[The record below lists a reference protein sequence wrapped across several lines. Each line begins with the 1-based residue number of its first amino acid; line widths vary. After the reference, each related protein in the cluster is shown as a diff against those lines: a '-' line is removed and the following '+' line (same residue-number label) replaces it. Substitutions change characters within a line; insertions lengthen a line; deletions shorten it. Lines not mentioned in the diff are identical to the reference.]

1 MRRAGGRALA
11 RAGGFGDHGGM
22 DTPDF
27 IEVYPDMLSA
37 QACATLIARFE
48 ASVTEPGHTGAGVN
62 LDYKRSDD
70 ITLSGKPGWADAEN
84 ELNGVMVRGLVRYLR
99 KYPQVLLS
107 SFALTW
113 RDEPDGPLR
122 PPRHEDLA
130 DAHDAVLRQLIFDL
144 LRPGTINLQRYRAET
159 GGYPAWHCELGV
171 SDPRGEL
178 LHRALLWT
186 IYLNDSFEEG
196 ETEFLFQQRKIRPRT
211 GSLLF
216 APTAFTH
223 THRGNRAIGG
233 DKYIATS
240 WVLFKRHEHFPST
253 AA

>member
-1 MRRAGGRALA
+1 
-11 RAGGFGDHGGM
+11 M
-22 DTPDF
+22 DIPDF

-37 QACATLIARFE
+37 QACAALVARFE
-48 ASVTEPGHTGAGVN
+48 AGTTEPGRTGAGVN
-62 LDYKRSDD
+62 LDYKKSDD
-70 ITLSGKPGWADAEN
+70 ITISGKPEWTDAEH
-84 ELNGVMVRGLVRYLR
+84 ELNRAMFAGLLRYLR

-113 RDEPDGPLR
+113 RDDPDGPLR
-122 PPRHEDLA
+122 APTAADLA
-130 DAHDAVLRQLIFDL
+130 GTNDATLSQLVFDL

-171 SDPRGEL
+171 SDPRAEY
-178 LHRALLWT
+178 LHRVLLWT
-186 IYLNDSFEEG
+186 IYLNDDFEDG
-196 ETEFLFQQRKIRPRT
+196 ETEFQFQQRKIRPRT

-240 WVLFKRHEHFPST
+240 WVLFKRHEHFPPP

>member
-1 MRRAGGRALA
+1 
-11 RAGGFGDHGGM
+11 M
-22 DTPDF
+22 DIPDF
-27 IEVYPDMLSA
+27 IEVYPDALSA
-37 QACATLIARFE
+37 QACAALIARFE
-48 ASVTEPGHTGAGVN
+48 AGTTEPGRTGAGVN
-62 LDYKRSDD
+62 LDYKKSDD
-70 ITLSGKPGWADAEN
+70 ITISGKREWADAEH
-84 ELNGVMVRGLVRYLR
+84 ELNRAMVGGLARYLR

-113 RDEPDGPLR
+113 RDEPEGPLR
-122 PPRHEDLA
+122 APTAEDLA
-130 DAHDAVLRQLIFDL
+130 NADDGVLNQLIFDL
-144 LRPGTINLQRYRAET
+144 LRPGTVNLQRYRAET
-159 GGYPAWHCELGV
+159 GGYPAWHCELGL
-171 SDPRGEL
+171 SDPRAEF

-186 IYLNDSFEEG
+186 IYLNDDFEAG
-196 ETEFLFQQRKIRPRT
+196 ETEFQFQQRKIRPRT

-240 WVLFKRHEHFPST
+240 WVMFKRFEHFPPP

>member
-1 MRRAGGRALA
+1 MEN
-11 RAGGFGDHGGM
+11 
-22 DTPDF
+22 PDF

-37 QACATLIARFE
+37 PACAALVARFE
-48 ASVTEPGHTGAGVN
+48 AGVTEPGRTGAGVN
-62 LDYKRSDD
+62 TEFKRSDD
-70 ITLSGKPGWADAEN
+70 IGISGKPEWADAEH
-84 ELNGVMVRGLVRYLR
+84 ELNRAMIRGLVHYVR
-99 KYPQVLLS
+99 KYPQLLLS

-113 RDEPDGPLR
+113 RDEPEGPLR
-122 PPRHEDLA
+122 APTAEDLA
-130 DAHDAVLRQLIFDL
+130 RTHDSTLNRLIFDL
-144 LRPGTINLQRYRAET
+144 LRPGTINLQRYRAES

-171 SDPRGEL
+171 SDPRAEY

-186 IYLNDSFEEG
+186 IYLNDGFEEG

-223 THRGNRAIGG
+223 THRGNRALGG

-240 WVLFKRHEHFPST
+240 WVMFKRFEHFPPP